1 MCHTFKDREFAGLK
15 IHHVNPLSIL
25 QSVIPTRQWSNAIES
40 CITLFPIDLSVT
52 RKLRIQELPV
62 HLVGGL
68 YGIFY
73 QLHIGI
79 LPVGRKLGLNFF
91 DYGRQ
96 SSIIFQ
102 AFTNGLFTPRQVFYF
117 LINRVTFFFTR
128 IPHKLRLADIGQ
140 AVMFLHHRKQSLCVF
155 RTKLS
160 AQPVLQMS
168 CNTFFSHL
176 FYIPRHIEE

>member
-1 MCHTFKDREFAGLK
+1 MCHTFKDRKFAGLE
-15 IHHVNPLSIL
+15 IHHVNPLSVL
-25 QSVIPTRQWSNAIES
+25 QSVIPTRQWNNAIES
-40 CITLFPIDLSVT
+40 RITLFPIDLSMT
-52 RKLRIQELPV
+52 GKLRIQELPV
-62 HLVGGL
+62 HLVGSL

-79 LPVGRKLGLNFF
+79 LPVDRKFGLNFF

-102 AFTNGLFTPRQVFYF
+102 TLTNGLFTPRQVFYF

-128 IPHKLRLADIGQ
+128 ISHELGLADIGQ
-140 AVMFLHHRKQSLCVF
+140 AVMLLHNRKQSLCVF

-160 AQPVLQMS
+160 AQPIL
-168 CNTFFSHL
+168 
-176 FYIPRHIEE
+176 